1 MITLDHTMSYSLY
14 IGVDNNA
21 VLKNKYVVQ
30 SYNQQNE
37 NRQDSGFDIYVPQNI
52 AHSLDQKQISVNHE
66 IKAVCTKMSNNIP
79 VPVGYYMYPR
89 SSISK
94 TRYRMANS
102 VGIIDSGYRGNLIA
116 KLDILPVQEEN
127 GTIEQYTRL
136 FQICSPDLSPF
147 ENVFVVNSSDYPFN
161 TSTTRG
167 EGGFGSTIG

>member
-1 MITLDHTMSYSLY
+1 MSYSLY
-14 IGVDNNA
+14 ICVDDNE
-21 VLKNKYVVQ
+21 VLQNKYEEVVRA
-30 SYNQQNE
+30 YNEDNA

-52 AHSLDQKQISVNHE
+52 GHSLDQKQISINHE
-66 IKAVCTKMSNNIP
+66 LKAVCIKTSNNS
-79 VPVGYYMYPR
+79 PVGYYMYPR

-127 GTIEQYTRL
+127 ETIEQYTRL

-147 ENVFVVNSSDYPFN
+147 ERIFLVNSSDYPFSA
-161 TSTTRG
+161 STTRG

>member
-1 MITLDHTMSYSLY
+1 MSYSLY
-14 IGVDNNA
+14 ICVEDND
-21 VLKNKYVVQ
+21 VLRNKYEDVVRA
-30 SYNQQNE
+30 YNAQNE

-52 AHSLDQKQISVNHE
+52 THSVDQKQISVNHE
-66 IKAVCTKMSNNIP
+66 IKAVCTKMSNN

-116 KLDILPVQEEN
+116 KVDILPGQEDN
-127 GTIEQYTRL
+127 VSIEQYTRL

-147 ENVFVVNSSDYPFN
+147 ERVYVVNSSDYPFCAS
-161 TSTTRG
+161 TSRG
-167 EGGFGSTIG
+167 EGGFGSTSG